1 MNSKPLPPIINAA
14 VMREHASEGETHAI
28 RIILLNSVGATLYT
42 LRGQGRRKGKYIL
55 EKSGASGRHQLDV
68 PVSVWNRDL
77 PKGRYHDNPSIAHDL
92 LSRPNPLAPFALQI
106 VPWNSVET
114 SEVESLG
121 DAPAE
126 SPTEISPSLVNLIE
140 TLVLR
145 LAEAKDI
152 KRCDSL
158 LTPYLH
164 TAIQRESAEPSMKI
178 FEACNR
184 TEILEFINK
193 MWPPYDPDAPS
204 NDAPPEHIPD
214 AATKEPTTPPQT
226 TGSKAETPAA
236 RRMRE
241 KRARDRAKREA
252 AKLQTA

>member
-1 MNSKPLPPIINAA
+1 MNSKPLPPILNAA
-14 VMREHASEGETHAI
+14 VMREHACEGETQAI

-92 LSRPNPLAPFALQI
+92 LSRPNPMAPFALQI

-114 SEVESLG
+114 SENESLAA
-121 DAPAE
+121 APAVHGPDFFTPLVALIKKLGAPSIVDYALSLAIGDSAKALE
-126 SPTEISPSLVNLIE
+126 AFVATVPDDPSLPLPRFPGDGIE
-140 TLVLR
+140 
-145 LAEAKDI
+145 AFEA
-152 KRCDSL
+152 
-158 LTPYLH
+158 
-164 TAIQRESAEPSMKI
+164 SMK
-178 FEACNR
+178 
-184 TEILEFINK
+184 
-193 MWPPYDPDAPS
+193 APS
-204 NDAPPEHIPD
+204 NDAPPENIPD
-214 AATKEPTTPPQT
+214 AASEEPSTPPQT
-226 TGSKAETPAA
+226 PGSKAETPAA